1 MMLNVGHIA
10 KTYGV
15 LPSYV
20 REHATTY
27 DLMIADVM
35 NSWEEYQINRAQN
48 KVDTQHIAQEDLITM
63 MEKVR
68 NGNKQT
74 QK

>member
-1 MMLNVGHIA
+1 MIA

-20 REHATTY
+20 IENATTY

-35 NSWEEYQINRAQN
+35 SSWEEYQYNKAMGKPNIPSYTQDELKAMLNKSKNR
-48 KVDTQHIAQEDLITM
+48 T
-63 MEKVR
+63 
-68 NGNKQT
+68 
-74 QK
+74 